1 MRLKTIRPLAKVR
14 FLGAPFLFSGVSR
27 RTNLLR
33 SKGSLY
39 FEEEKSM
46 NYVFYPSLKPDG
58 HPKWLLI
65 VLLVICLL
73 AGWAII
79 ARADETQIVAEV
91 IAAEACGEDEIGLRA
106 VACVIA
112 NRAKAQGISPYAA
125 ATARSQF
132 YGYTAKN
139 RHALYLQVKPIV
151 DRLAKDI
158 MSLQDITNGA
168 LYFLRKNEQRRK
180 WHKVFC
186 KQYGHHF
193 FYK

>member
-14 FLGAPFLFSGVSR
+14 FLGVPFLFFGASW

-91 IAAEACGEDEIGLRA
+91 IAAEACGEDEI
-106 VACVIA
+106 
-112 NRAKAQGISPYAA
+112 
-125 ATARSQF
+125 T
-132 YGYTAKN
+132 
-139 RHALYLQVKPIV
+139 
-151 DRLAKDI
+151 
-158 MSLQDITNGA
+158 
-168 LYFLRKNEQRRK
+168 
-180 WHKVFC
+180 
-186 KQYGHHF
+186 
-193 FYK
+193 

>member
-1 MRLKTIRPLAKVR
+1 
-14 FLGAPFLFSGVSR
+14 
-27 RTNLLR
+27 
-33 SKGSLY
+33 
-39 FEEEKSM
+39 M